1 MAAGLEVELD
11 HEEGKSILVRTNRGG
26 FVVVVVVAS
35 SVVGEEAVLESFGL
49 VDDSVNT
56 RLDLLS
62 SHTSSLYTYI
72 LMQICQFVCVSN
84 QQAS

>member
-26 FVVVVVVAS
+26 FVVVVVAS

>member
-26 FVVVVVVAS
+26 FVVVVVVVAS
-35 SVVGEEAVLESFGL
+35 SVVGEEAVLESFEL

-62 SHTSSLYTYI
+62 SHTSSLYIYI
-72 LMQICQFVCVSN
+72 DVNLSVCLCI
-84 QQAS
+84 

>member
-26 FVVVVVVAS
+26 FVVVVVAS

-62 SHTSSLYTYI
+62 SHTSSL
-72 LMQICQFVCVSN
+72 LDN
-84 QQAS
+84 

>member
-26 FVVVVVVAS
+26 FVVVVVAS
-35 SVVGEEAVLESFGL
+35 SVVGEEDVLESFGL

-62 SHTSSLYTYI
+62 SHTSSLYIYI
-72 LMQICQFVCVSN
+72 DANLSVCLCI
-84 QQAS
+84 

>member
-11 HEEGKSILVRTNRGG
+11 HEGKSILVRTNRGG
-26 FVVVVVVAS
+26 FVVVVGVAS
-35 SVVGEEAVLESFGL
+35 SVVGEEAVLESYGL

-62 SHTSSLYTYI
+62 SHTSSLYIDIYI
-72 LMQICQFVCVSN
+72 DANLSVCLCI
-84 QQAS
+84 